1 MKGDLQVRQIK
12 TFNHEEMWYAA
23 AAFHG
28 HECPGLAIGF
38 RAVEYA
44 MGELS
49 LDQYADDDLLTVV
62 GRSFCGVD
70 AFQVILGTTMG
81 KNNLRII
88 EEEVMSFTVYN
99 KKNGDAIRI
108 VVKPGVMGA
117 GPSSDPAAKE
127 ARRREILAA
136 KLEDILLIDEVK
148 IPLADL

>member
-1 MKGDLQVRQIK
+1 MRQIK
-12 TFNHEEMWYAA
+12 TFNHKKMWEAA

-81 KNNLRII
+81 KNNLRIA

-99 KKNGDAIRI
+99 KKNGAAIRI
-108 VVKPGVMGA
+108 VVKASAMGA
-117 GPSSDPAAKE
+117 GPSPDPAVKE
-127 ARRREILAA
+127 ARRREILTAR
-136 KLEDILLIDEVK
+136 LEDILTIEEVK
-148 IPLADL
+148 TPLADL